1 MQGSECHVKEFGFY
15 FKRDGKPLRSFEQ
28 EATQSDLYYP
38 TVTLAR
44 VGKTDYRTV
53 TVNVWKPLWKLQQ
66 PSKR

>member
-44 VGKTDYRTV
+44 V
-53 TVNVWKPLWKLQQ
+53 
-66 PSKR
+66 